1 MGWVGRSGGMFE
13 ADLLGLKE
21 ELKVEV
27 EDDQR
32 RVEEE
37 HKNGTWHQTR
47 CSSGKLLRRFR
58 LPGNA
63 GMVQVMASTKN
74 GVLPVTIPKFEEKT
88 F

>member
-27 EDDQR
+27 EDD
-32 RVEEE
+32 
-37 HKNGTWHQTR
+37 QTR